1 MKMNIEIECTPEE
14 ARRAVGLPDL
24 TPIHDRYVAMMIEAM
39 PGLGDGAMQPEMIE
53 TMMRGW
59 QPMGEAGMAFW
70 KRMFDGATQTSKTG
84 TMGKTGG

>member
-1 MKMNIEIECTPEE
+1 
-14 ARRAVGLPDL
+14 
-24 TPIHDRYVAMMIEAM
+24 M

-70 KRMFDGATQTSKTG
+70 KRMFDGATQTGKPG

>member
-53 TMMRGW
+53 TM
-59 QPMGEAGMAFW
+59 GEAGMAFW
-70 KRMFDGATQTSKTG
+70 KRMFDGATQT
-84 TMGKTGG
+84 GKTGG